1 MVVSSLSFNQQG
13 DLLLVGYSKG
23 QIILWDV
30 HKASMGRHIENNN
43 GVPIVHAVFVGQD
56 VTASRTIRAITAD
69 SRRQTLLLN
78 FTQIPVLRRFSLNTA
93 VSKRTFG
100 TVVRCDVKY
109 SIEAQNDHRCI
120 ERFSFASKEVEL
132 LKYHIG

>member
-1 MVVSSLSFNQQG
+1 MSFNQQG

-23 QIILWDV
+23 HIILWDV
-30 HKASMGRHIENNN
+30 PKASVGRHIENNN

-69 SRRQTLLLN
+69 SRGQTLLLT

-93 VSKRTFG
+93 VSKRPFG
-100 TVVRCDVKY
+100 TVFRSDVKY
-109 SIEAQNDHRCI
+109 RIEAQNGHRCI
-120 ERFSFASKEVEL
+120 ERFFFASKEVEL
-132 LKYHIG
+132 QKNHIG